1 MYGIDRLGAV
11 SSYKIENPGYIEF
24 TNGLIINFG
33 NNTNF
38 SNNIK
43 VNIAKPFKKLFLGV
57 ACTPLN
63 TDWTQ
68 PAYCI
73 PINLTQV
80 HIGGYGL
87 RSGAI
92 GWIVIGH

>member
-1 MYGIDRLGAV
+1 MGAV
-11 SSYKIENPGYIEF
+11 TSYKIENPGYIEF

-38 SNNIK
+38 GNNVK
-43 VNIAKPFKKLFLGV
+43 VNIAKPFRKFFLGA
-57 ACTPLN
+57 ACTPLEY
-63 TDWTQ
+63 TWTQ

-80 HIGGYGL
+80 HIGASGL
-87 RSGAI
+87 NNGWL
-92 GWIVIGH
+92 GWIVIGV